1 MKSLR
6 GRFLLVFGTACALAL
21 AGFAGAVFWLVQRAV
36 ERDLVPDPAYT
47 DAVLEDRCLG
57 LAGAL
62 AEAFPEDRWRQGE
75 VGDLS
80 GWLSRYFA
88 GSGQP
93 LFKQVFDGRG
103 GLKGRSLSFTV
114 DLPLTPA
121 ARAPLA
127 GTAQVQLETVFVPS
141 AQRTA
146 RVATRPL
153 SEDGPD
159 DPGAF
164 AYVQTGIWLPDT
176 DARLAQLRRGLVL
189 AGLGAL
195 ALALTGGTVALRQ
208 WNRPVREFATAA
220 GRIQPQTLA
229 RERLPGGH
237 GDPALD
243 GLARAV
249 NAMLDRLEESYGAQR
264 RFAADAAHEMSTPLT
279 VLRGELDV
287 ILRRPRATDEYLETL
302 GSCRE
307 EIERLSQLTENLLT
321 LASADAGRA
330 VVAREPLELR
340 ALSRDVAARLAPLA
354 AERDVAVVIAEG
366 PPTAVR
372 ADRLAVEQILR
383 NLLENALRH
392 TPVGGTVSIL
402 VQPEASQVALTV
414 ADTGD
419 GIAPEHLPRL
429 FDRFYRADRSRTR
442 RMGGAGLGLAI
453 VKTLVEAHGGTV
465 GVESTGGQGTR
476 FTVRLDAAIPPG
488 PGFRSDPG

>member
-6 GRFLLVFGTACALAL
+6 GRFLLVFGMACALAL
-21 AGFAGAVFWLVQRAV
+21 TGFAGAVFWLVQRAV
-36 ERDLVPDPAYT
+36 EHDLAPDPAYT

-62 AEAFPEDRWRQGE
+62 TEAFPEERWRQGE

-103 GLKGRSLSFTV
+103 ELKGRSLSFTV
-114 DLPLTPA
+114 DLPLTTA
-121 ARAPLA
+121 ARAPLP
-127 GTAQVQLETVFVPS
+127 GTAPVHLETVFVP
-141 AQRTA
+141 AARRTA

-159 DPGAF
+159 APVAF

-176 DARLAQLRRGLVL
+176 DARLTQLRRGLML
-189 AGLGAL
+189 AASAAL
-195 ALALTGGTVALRQ
+195 ALALMGGTLALRQ
-208 WNRPVREFATAA
+208 WNRPVGEFATAA
-220 GRIQPQTLA
+220 GRIRPQTLA

-249 NAMLDRLEESYGAQR
+249 NAMLDRLEEAYGAQR

-287 ILRRPRATDEYLETL
+287 ILRRPRAIDEYRETL
-302 GSCRE
+302 CSCRE
-307 EIERLSQLTENLLT
+307 EIERLSQLTESLLT

-330 VVAREPLELR
+330 VVAREPLELL
-340 ALSRDVAARLAPLA
+340 ALSREVAARLAPLA
-354 AERDVAVVIAEG
+354 AERDVAVVIPGG
-366 PPTAVR
+366 PPAVVR
-372 ADRLAVEQILR
+372 ADRLALEQILS
-383 NLLENALRH
+383 NLLENAVRH
-392 TPVGGTVSIL
+392 TPGGGTVS
-402 VQPEASQVALTV
+402 VTAGSEAAQVTLTV
-414 ADTGD
+414 ADTGE

-442 RMGGAGLGLAI
+442 RTGGAGLGLAI

-465 GVESTGGQGTR
+465 GVESTVGQGTR
-476 FTVRLDAAIPPG
+476 FTLRLDAAAPSVPT
-488 PGFRSDPG
+488 P